1 MAQRFSSAVLAT
13 PMRHMFSQRG
23 AQSLRS
29 LAAASPSFA
38 TAARL
43 SVTPCRR
50 GLHSAR
56 PAVLLNTINPD
67 SDVLRS
73 GQNQTEKLLSKR
85 LADQAHEEAARNLPA
100 AFESAEA
107 FLAQVE
113 SSVFRRLEQ
122 GLADML
128 DANPAMRVL
137 MNTPS
142 AGNMEVE
149 LGEGK
154 GSFVFTSDPAAQR
167 LLMFTPQSAE
177 THRYRY
183 DPREQRFVADSDGH
197 ALEELFVRDIIQTG
211 LLSFPQL

>member
-1 MAQRFSSAVLAT
+1 V
-13 PMRHMFSQRG
+13 
-23 AQSLRS
+23 
-29 LAAASPSFA
+29 
-38 TAARL
+38 
-43 SVTPCRR
+43 C
-50 GLHSAR
+50 
-56 PAVLLNTINPD
+56 NTINPD

-100 AFESAEA
+100 AFESPEA

-128 DANPAMRVL
+128 DANPSMRVL

-167 LLMFTPQSAE
+167 LLMFTPQSGE

-183 DPREQRFVADSDGH
+183 DPAEARFVADSDGH